1 MGKIVYDIPTGTQ
14 TLILSKLYYG
24 VLTKSL
30 EKQDID
36 RYFSI
41 IMFLNENKDCCQ
53 QQICNGL
60 MIDKTAMV
68 KVIDYLSKHG
78 CVERKTNPRDRREHT
93 VTLSKKGEKIA
104 KEVIK
109 AVKQIEHKAF
119 EGISKHDE
127 ENFKRI
133 LSDVT
138 ANLKEMPFNELFFNY
153 KSTTKQT
160 KSKKEVCDEPL

>member
-1 MGKIVYDIPTGTQ
+1 MTKSIHDIPTGTQ

-36 RYFSI
+36 RYFSVVL
-41 IMFLNENKDCCQ
+41 FLNENKDCCQ
-53 QQICNGL
+53 QEICNAL

-93 VTLSKKGEKIA
+93 VVLSKKGEKLA
-104 KEVIK
+104 KDIVRI
-109 AVKQIEHKAF
+109 VKHIEHKAF
-119 EGISKHDE
+119 EGVSKHDE
-127 ENFKRI
+127 ENFKKI
-133 LSDVT
+133 LSNVT
-138 ANLKEMPFNELFFNY
+138 LNLKGMPFNDLFFNY
-153 KSTTKQT
+153 KNTSKNTKT
-160 KSKKEVCDEPL
+160 KNDI